1 MYIIKHPF
9 RVVASLLGLFA
20 MNACSREAALPEP
33 FAPQRPAHFPVPV
46 YQATANPYTRE
57 GIALGKALFYEPLLS
72 KDGSISC
79 GSCHAQVHAFADHNV
94 PLSKGVGGRLG
105 TRNTPP
111 LQNLIWS
118 RSFMWDG
125 SIRNIE
131 VMPIAPITDHREMDA
146 NWDTLF
152 HRLSQTAKYPP
163 MFRAAFGSEH
173 IDDQRILKALAQFMA
188 TLVSAGARYDARVQ
202 GKAVF
207 NESEL
212 AGERL
217 FQAHCNSCHTAPLFT
232 NQEFLNNGLDA
243 ISADVGRMLITRK
256 ESDRGS
262 FRVPSLRN
270 VALTYPYMHDGR
282 FQTLEQVLAHYTSDK
297 SGKPLADHRV
307 RNLSFTEQERS
318 DLIAFLKTLSDHGF
332 TSNPKHAPAP

>member
-1 MYIIKHPF
+1 MCTTKQPF
-9 RVVASLLGLFA
+9 RFAAFLCGLL
-20 MNACSREAALPEP
+20 MISACSREAALPES
-33 FAPQRPAHFPVPV
+33 FVPQIPPHFPVPE
-46 YQATANPYTRE
+46 YLATANPYTPA
-57 GIALGKALFYEPLLS
+57 GISLGKALFYEPLLS

-79 GSCHAQVHAFADHNV
+79 GSCHAQVHAFADHNA
-94 PLSKGVGGRLG
+94 PLSKGVGGQPG

-111 LQNLIWS
+111 IQNLIWS

-125 SIRNIE
+125 SIRHIE
-131 VMPIAPITDHREMDA
+131 VMPIAPLTDHKEMAA
-146 NWDTLF
+146 NWDTVF
-152 HRLSQTAKYPP
+152 QRLQQHARYPS
-163 MFRAAFGSEH
+163 MFRAAFGSDL

-188 TLVSAGARYDARVQ
+188 TLVSAGSRYDARVQ
-202 GKAVF
+202 GNAVF

-212 AGERL
+212 SGERL
-217 FQAHCNSCHTAPLFT
+217 FQAHCNNCHTAPLFT
-232 NQEFLNNGLDA
+232 SQEFLNNGLDA
-243 ISADVGRMLITRK
+243 VSTDIGRMRITRK

-307 RNLSFTEQERS
+307 RNIRFSEQERS
-318 DLIAFLKTLSDHGF
+318 DLIAFLKTLSDYTF
-332 TSNPKHAPAP
+332 ISNPKHAP